1 MGRDGGELQM
11 LINIILVLISQS
23 RINENDVI
31 TVLGKILFKT
41 ILKIQDKDTLQKYLE
56 DIR

>member
-1 MGRDGGELQM
+1 MGTAVGRVAYGQGWGGELEM

-31 TVLGKILFKT
+31 SPETPVLI
-41 ILKIQDKDTLQKYLE
+41 
-56 DIR
+56 